1 MRTIDI
7 KKVIDST
14 GLNFKEV
21 ATQLFPKNK
30 YPDLALNRVI
40 KGVNVLDADQISK
53 LALMA
58 NIPISDLFSGG
69 EWKLVSKGKTHVF
82 SNGDY
87 KVELDPETWISRIF
101 HNGSL
106 FHESVIHS
114 GSTPL
119 SEYLENID
127 ILINQFQNK

>member
-7 KKVIDST
+7 KKVIDSA
-14 GLNFKEV
+14 GLDFKEV

-58 NIPISDLFSGG
+58 NVPISDLFSGG
-69 EWKLVSKGKTHVF
+69 EWKADIKGKTHVF

-87 KVELDPETWISRIF
+87 KVELDTETWISRIF
-101 HNGSL
+101 HKGSL

-114 GSTPL
+114 GSIPL

>member
-1 MRTIDI
+1 MRTIDV
-7 KKVIDST
+7 KKVIDSA
-14 GLNFKEV
+14 GLDFKEV
-21 ATQLFPKNK
+21 AAQLFPKNK

-40 KGVNVLDADQISK
+40 KGVNALDADQISK

-58 NIPISDLFSGG
+58 NVPISDLFSGG
-69 EWKLVSKGKTHVF
+69 EWKAVSKGKTHIF

-87 KVELDPETWISRIF
+87 KVELDTETWISRIF
-101 HNGSL
+101 HKGSL

-127 ILINQFQNK
+127 VLINQFQNK

>member
-7 KKVIDST
+7 KKVIDSA
-14 GLNFKEV
+14 GLDFKEV

-40 KGVNVLDADQISK
+40 KGMNVLDADQISK

-58 NIPISDLFSGG
+58 NVPISDLFSGG
-69 EWKLVSKGKTHVF
+69 KWKAVSNGKIHIF

-101 HNGSL
+101 HKGSL

-114 GSTPL
+114 GATPL